1 MAVMIFRD
9 LHDADI
15 FVLALVRMGLAALLG
30 AVLGY
35 ERQLEGKSA
44 GMRTHML
51 VALGA
56 AVFAFAPLHGDIQ
69 SAELARVIQGIAAG
83 IGFLGAGTI
92 LKSDHALKVE
102 GLTTAASIWLTAAV
116 GLAIGAGYLWPAV
129 LAVVLG
135 WVILDVIGRVE
146 HHFRKFFG
154 HLPEKPD
161 QDDKEKKP

>member
-1 MAVMIFRD
+1 MEAILATVVLFRD
-9 LHDADI
+9 VPDPD
-15 FVLALVRMGLAALLG
+15 VLLMASVRLCLAAVLG

-69 SAELARVIQGIAAG
+69 PDALARVIQGIAAG

-92 LKSDHALKVE
+92 LKAESPHKVE

-116 GLAIGAGYLWPAV
+116 GLAIGAGFLWPAL
-129 LAVVLG
+129 LAVILG
-135 WVILDVIGRVE
+135 WVILDLVGKAE

-154 HLPEKPD
+154 HDRPEKKDP
-161 QDDKEKKP
+161 